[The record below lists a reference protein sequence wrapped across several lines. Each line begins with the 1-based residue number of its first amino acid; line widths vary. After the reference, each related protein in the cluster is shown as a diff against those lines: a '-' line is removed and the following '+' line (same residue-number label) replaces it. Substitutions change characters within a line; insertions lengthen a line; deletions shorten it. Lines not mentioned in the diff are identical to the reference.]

1 MQQMSPAKC
10 EPGALLLMRHTNPAG
25 CLWNYLHFNF
35 INSLVEIAAML
46 GLDSLRG
53 QKSLRSRSLKF
64 WLFISFIRQ
73 FIFL

>member
-25 CLWNYLHFNF
+25 RLWNYLHFNF

-46 GLDSLRG
+46 GLDSL
-53 QKSLRSRSLKF
+53 
-64 WLFISFIRQ
+64 
-73 FIFL
+73 